1 MVKIDLITGFL
12 GSGKTTFL
20 KKYAKMVQ
28 HFFIVCYDKIDR
40 VIRQK
45 NAVSIAVMVLA
56 FAVTFVFQV
65 NVVLILLACAA
76 VGVVQALVR
85 SRRQRRNG

>member
-1 MVKIDLITGFL
+1 MQAGVVAVILDVVIQL
-12 GSGKTTFL
+12 GG
-20 KKYAKMVQ
+20 
-28 HFFIVCYDKIDR
+28 R